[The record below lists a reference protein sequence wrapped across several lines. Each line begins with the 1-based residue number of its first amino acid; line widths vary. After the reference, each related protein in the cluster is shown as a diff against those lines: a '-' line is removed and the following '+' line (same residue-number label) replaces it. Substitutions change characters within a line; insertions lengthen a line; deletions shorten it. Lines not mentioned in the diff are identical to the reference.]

1 MTTARW
7 RGMTAMRPVGSV
19 MVVIMGTIQG
29 DEKALRNLKKKA
41 TIMVN
46 RKMKERRAKIWK
58 GKRKLNLKSQENKRT
73 KLKVRDRQKQNN
85 DTGLAKRVTFK
96 MSWRAREVDFNDVE
110 ANFRSPDMPV
120 QVSVRRWAERL
131 RVKER

>member
-1 MTTARW
+1 M
-7 RGMTAMRPVGSV
+7 
-19 MVVIMGTIQG
+19 
-29 DEKALRNLKKKA
+29 E
-41 TIMVN
+41 
-46 RKMKERRAKIWK
+46 RKT
-58 GKRKLNLKSQENKRT
+58 GKLNFKSQENKRT